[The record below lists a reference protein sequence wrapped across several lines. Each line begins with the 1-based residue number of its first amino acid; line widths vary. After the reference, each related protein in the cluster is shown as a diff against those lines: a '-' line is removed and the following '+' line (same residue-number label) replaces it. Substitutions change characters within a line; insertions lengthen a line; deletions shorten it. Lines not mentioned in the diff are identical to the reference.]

1 MWPVRRPGTSCTLD
15 GKIRMFLRLTMNAY
29 ISLLVPPL
37 QMINKTIFRHQQ
49 EFLQIREPGRELL
62 QRECVGGRSSS
73 REEAEEEEG
82 GCGGQQQGGDHVDHD
97 DGEMS
102 MK

>member
-1 MWPVRRPGTSCTLD
+1 MSTCRYLRCDYADSSSSNDQLDNILTS
-15 GKIRMFLRLTMNAY
+15 K
-29 ISLLVPPL
+29 
-37 QMINKTIFRHQQ
+37 Q
-49 EFLQIREPGRELL
+49 EFLQIRKPRRELL